1 MRYSAGID
9 NMKSEVFVIGFCVLM
24 ILGIDILEIIWY
36 NSHKRQPVNVTKTYI
51 DNETEREY
59 ERP

>member
-1 MRYSAGID
+1 MQ
-9 NMKSEVFVIGFCVLM
+9 SEVFVIGFCVLSF
-24 ILGIDILEIIWY
+24 LGIDILEIIWY
-36 NSHKRQPVNVTKTYI
+36 NSHKRQPVNVTKTYF